1 MIAKLK
7 AFGFYRESLKFMQSY
22 LKNRKQ
28 RVHINSKFSFEK
40 DVIAGV
46 LQGSVDRPLL
56 FSLFI
61 NDLVFF
67 IEQSILSNYADDNNL
82 FVSREDKELTK
93 TLLCSDFETVENW
106 FFKNYMVLNL
116 GKCHFMCIGKN
127 VTDSKLLNF
136 NDLIFKNCR
145 EVEILGFTLDR
156 KLNFRSHIKKLC
168 RKVGQKLS
176 DLIRISSYID
186 TNKKSSLYKS
196 MIKSQ
201 FTCCPLVWMFC

>member
-1 MIAKLK
+1 MIVKLK
-7 AFGFYRESLKFMQSY
+7 AFGFSRESSKFMQSY

-28 RVHINSKFSFEK
+28 RVHIDSKFSFEK

-46 LQGSVDRPLL
+46 PQGSVDRPLL

-82 FVSREDKELTK
+82 FVSGEDKELTK

-145 EVEILGFTLDR
+145 EVEILGITLDR

>member
-7 AFGFYRESLKFMQSY
+7 AFGFSRESSKFMQSY

-28 RVHINSKFSFEK
+28 RVHIDSKFSFEK

-46 LQGSVDRPLL
+46 PQGSVDRPLL

-82 FVSREDKELTK
+82 FVSGEDKELTK

-127 VTDSKLLNF
+127 VTDSELLNF

-145 EVEILGFTLDR
+145 EVEILGITLDR

>member
-7 AFGFYRESLKFMQSY
+7 AFGFSRESLKFMQSY

-46 LQGSVDRPLL
+46 PQGSVDRPLL

-116 GKCHFMCIGKN
+116 GKCHFMCIDKN

-145 EVEILGFTLDR
+145 EVEILGITLDR

-186 TNKKSSLYKS
+186 TNKKSSLCKS

>member
-7 AFGFYRESLKFMQSY
+7 AFGFSRESWKFMQSY

-46 LQGSVDRPLL
+46 PQGSVDRPLL

-145 EVEILGFTLDR
+145 EVEILGITLDR